1 MRLLV
6 LSHIADWDFGPHVKA
21 YGHEIVAW
29 VRTTWERGEM
39 YSHGSQTVRTIAR
52 TIFALPKPIRAIQP
66 KFDTW
71 TWLEREKIKRIPCPN
86 INAPQF
92 VEYVKGLN
100 IDLIVVCVF
109 PQILKTAILHTPR
122 FGVINCHPSLLPRYA
137 GPQPE
142 FWILKN
148 GETIS
153 GVSVHVMTEGIDAG
167 DIVAQQELI
176 IGETENIG
184 QLSQRQHHAAATL
197 LTNVV
202 NAIAQG
208 TVDRKPQNIAERTYF
223 GKRTA
228 ADTMVDWTGSARQ
241 ILNLLRAL
249 QPYEP
254 LTAYLNG
261 RTIKIYEAHPQEG
274 AVLGGTPGQIMAKT
288 SGRLLVQTGKGYL
301 EIHYYEIVPFHG
313 WINCILQ
320 KILMP
325 PVGYR
330 FDPAPPAT
338 YKHLGQSNERGMPTR

>member
-6 LSHIADWDFGPHVKA
+6 LSHIADWDFGPQVKA
-21 YGHEIVAW
+21 HGHEIVAW
-29 VRTTWERGEM
+29 VRTTWERGER

-66 KFDTW
+66 KFDIW
-71 TWLEREKIKRIPCPN
+71 TWLEKEKIPRIPCPN

-92 VEYVKGLN
+92 IEYVKGLN

-109 PQILKTAILHTPR
+109 PQILKAAILHTPR

-148 GETIS
+148 GEPIS
-153 GVSVHVMTEGIDAG
+153 GVTVHVMTEGIDAG
-167 DIVAQQELI
+167 DIVAQQELNV
-176 IGETENIG
+176 GETENIG
-184 QLSQRQHHAAATL
+184 QLSQRQHYAAATL

-202 NAIAQG
+202 NAITQG
-208 TVDRKPQNIAERTYF
+208 AVDLKPQNISERTYF
-223 GKRTA
+223 GKKTA

-261 RTIKIYEAHPQEG
+261 RTIKIYEADPQEG
-274 AVLGGTPGQIMAKT
+274 
-288 SGRLLVQTGKGYL
+288 
-301 EIHYYEIVPFHG
+301 
-313 WINCILQ
+313 
-320 KILMP
+320 
-325 PVGYR
+325 
-330 FDPAPPAT
+330 
-338 YKHLGQSNERGMPTR
+338 

>member
-6 LSHIADWDFGPHVKA
+6 LSHIADWDFGPQVKA

-86 INAPQF
+86 INTPQF
-92 VEYVKGLN
+92 VEYVRGLN

-109 PQILKTAILHTPR
+109 PQILKAAILHTPR

-148 GETIS
+148 GEPIS
-153 GVSVHVMTEGIDAG
+153 GVTVHVMTEGIDAG

-176 IGETENIG
+176 VGETENIG
-184 QLSQRQHHAAATL
+184 QLSQRQHQAAATL

-241 ILNLLRAL
+241 IFNLLRAL

-261 RTIKIYEAHPQEG
+261 RTIKIDEAHPQEG
-274 AVLGGTPGQIMAKT
+274 AASGGAPGQILAKT
-288 SGRLLVQTGKGYL
+288 SGGLLVQTGKGYL
-301 EIHYYEIVPFHG
+301 EIQSYEIVPFHG
-313 WINCILQ
+313 WVNCILQ

-330 FDPAPPAT
+330 FDPPPPAT
-338 YKHLGQSNERGMPTR
+338 DKHLGQSHERGMQTR